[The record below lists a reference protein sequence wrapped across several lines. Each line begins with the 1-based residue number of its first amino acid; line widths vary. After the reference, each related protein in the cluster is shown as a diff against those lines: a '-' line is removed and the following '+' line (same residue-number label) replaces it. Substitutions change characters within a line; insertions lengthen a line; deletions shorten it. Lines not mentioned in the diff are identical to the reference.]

1 MEKDIPKMTKKDL
14 KELKEEMESNRR
26 QRLQFVDQYAA
37 WLKKTPN
44 KVWAKQHAK
53 YFGKTK
59 PKQ

>member
-1 MEKDIPKMTKKDL
+1 MTKKDL

-26 QRLQFVDQYAA
+26 QRLQFVDQYAN

-44 KVWAKQHAK
+44 AVWAKQHAK

-59 PKQ
+59 AKQ